1 MLAGRRMPSILVRDL
16 DKETI
21 KQLKK
26 RAAANGR
33 SLQAEAKEII
43 ERSAYQKTFE
53 QLRREAEMLAK
64 KSGRQKTDSV
74 DLIREDRSR

>member
-1 MLAGRRMPSILVRDL
+1 MPSILIRDL

-21 KQLKK
+21 KQLKR

-43 ERSAYQKTFE
+43 QRSAREKTFE
-53 QLRREAEMLAK
+53 QLRREADLLARA
-64 KSGRQKTDSV
+64 GGPQKTDSV
-74 DLIREDRSR
+74 DLIRGDRSR

>member
-1 MLAGRRMPSILVRDL
+1 MPSMLISDL
-16 DKETI
+16 EKESV

-43 ERSAYQKTFE
+43 ERGARQKTFE
-53 QLRREAEMLAK
+53 QLRREAEKLARS
-64 KSGRQKTDSV
+64 SGPQKTESV
-74 DLIREDRSR
+74 DLIREDRRR

>member
-1 MLAGRRMPSILVRDL
+1 MPSILIRDL

-43 ERSAYQKTFE
+43 ERSARQKTFE
-53 QLRREAEMLAK
+53 QLRRELEMLR
-64 KSGRQKTDSV
+64 KSSGPQTTDSV
-74 DLIREDRSR
+74 DLIREDRKR

>member
-1 MLAGRRMPSILVRDL
+1 MPDILIRDL

-21 KQLKK
+21 RQLKR

-43 ERSAYQKTFE
+43 ERGARQKTFE
-53 QLRREAEMLAK
+53 ELRRQLEK
-64 KSGRQKTDSV
+64 IRKRNGPQKTDSV
-74 DLIREDRSR
+74 DLIREDRSG

>member
-1 MLAGRRMPSILVRDL
+1 MPSILIRDL
-16 DKETI
+16 NKETI

-43 ERSAYQKTFE
+43 ERGARQKTFE
-53 QLRREAEMLAK
+53 ELRRQMESLAR
-64 KSGRQKTDSV
+64 SSRPQKTDSV
-74 DLIREDRSR
+74 KLIREDRGR

>member
-1 MLAGRRMPSILVRDL
+1 MPSILIRDL

-43 ERSAYQKTFE
+43 ERSARQKTFE
-53 QLRREAEMLAK
+53 LLRREAEILRK
-64 KSGRQKTDSV
+64 RNGPQTTDSV
-74 DLIREDRSR
+74 DLIREDRNR

>member
-1 MLAGRRMPSILVRDL
+1 MPSILIRDL

-21 KQLKK
+21 KQLKR

-43 ERSAYQKTFE
+43 ERSARQKTFE
-53 QLRREAEMLAK
+53 QLRREADLLAK
-64 KSGRQKTDSV
+64 AGGPQKTDSV
-74 DLIREDRSR
+74 DLIREDRNR

>member
-1 MLAGRRMPSILVRDL
+1 MPSILIRDL
-16 DKETI
+16 DKETV

-43 ERSAYQKTFE
+43 ERTARQKPFE
-53 QLRREAEMLAK
+53 QLRHEAYVLSK
-64 KSGRQKTDSV
+64 TSGPQKTDSV
-74 DLIREDRSR
+74 DLIREDRRR

>member
-1 MLAGRRMPSILVRDL
+1 MPSILIRDL

-43 ERSAYQKTFE
+43 ERSARQKTFE
-53 QLRREAEMLAK
+53 QLRREADLLAK
-64 KSGRQKTDSV
+64 AGGPQKTDSV
-74 DLIREDRSR
+74 DLIREDRRR

>member
-1 MLAGRRMPSILVRDL
+1 VPSILIRDL
-16 DKETI
+16 NKETI

-43 ERSAYQKTFE
+43 ERGARHKTFE
-53 QLRREAEMLAK
+53 ELRSQLESLARS
-64 KSGRQKTDSV
+64 SGHQKTNSA
-74 DLIREDRSR
+74 DLIREDRRR

>member
-1 MLAGRRMPSILVRDL
+1 MPSLLIRDL

-43 ERSAYQKTFE
+43 ERSAREKTFE
-53 QLRREAEMLAK
+53 QLRRQASLLAK
-64 KSGRQKTDSV
+64 SSGPQKTNSV
-74 DLIREDRSR
+74 DLIREDRNR